1 MTETTL
7 ILARILGGYMLIMGV
22 AMLVHRTM
30 AAELMERLK
39 DDFSLT
45 FTLGLIALLF
55 GLIIVSVHPF
65 WNTPLAVVVSIVG
78 WLGVIEGA
86 LIALLRTRFMAIIAP
101 LVTGGTFGLIWGA
114 LAALLGLALLLGGF
128 GVW

>member
-30 AAELMERLK
+30 AADLIGRLK
-39 DDFSLT
+39 DDFTLT
-45 FTLGLIALLF
+45 FTMGLIALLF

-78 WLGVIEGA
+78 WLAVIEGA

-101 LVTGGTFGLIWGA
+101 LVSGGMFGLIWGGI
-114 LAALLGLALLLGGF
+114 AAVIGLALLLGGF